1 MRRSDFDCKDL
12 GLIQEFLNKIEFG
25 TLVIPDSIPYAV
37 PLSFYYEDSK
47 IYLHGAKAGRKYA
60 LLKHNPKVA
69 FSAALPY
76 AYIPSHFL
84 KGTMIPTQFFFSV
97 FLEGQFCVVEDWE
110 EKKQI
115 LTHLVQKYEPKNLQM
130 SMESGQFVGKERGT
144 FVGKILVESLSAK
157 AKFGQN
163 LKAED
168 FAQIIQ
174 DLRNRWEARD
184 SETIALM
191 QKFAVKQET
200 GSKQ

>member
-1 MRRSDFDCKDL
+1 M

-25 TLVIPDSIPYAV
+25 TRVIPDNFSMLCHLAYG
-37 PLSFYYEDSK
+37 DSK
-47 IYLHGAKAGRKYA
+47 IYLHGAKAGRKYE

-110 EKKQI
+110 EKKHI
-115 LTHLVQKYEPKNLQM
+115 LMRLVQKYEPQNDAM
-130 SMESGQFVGKERGT
+130 SMESGQFVGSERGT

-168 FAQIIQ
+168 FTQIMQ
-174 DLRNRWEARD
+174 DLRNRWEERD
-184 SETIALM
+184 GETIALM
-191 QKFAVKQET
+191 QKFAMK
-200 GSKQ
+200 

>member
-37 PLSFYYEDSK
+37 PLSFCYGDSK

-60 LLKHNPKVA
+60 LLKYNPKVA

-76 AYIPSHFL
+76 AYIPSYFL

-110 EKKQI
+110 EKRQI
-115 LTHLVQKYEPKNLQM
+115 LTRLVQKYEPKNLQM
-130 SMESGQFVGKERGT
+130 NMESGQFVGKERGT

>member
-1 MRRSDFDCKDL
+1 MRRSDFEFEDR
-12 GLIQEFLNKIEFG
+12 GAIAEFLNAIEFG

-37 PLSFYYEDSK
+37 PLSFCYADLE
-47 IYLHGAKAGRKYA
+47 IYLHGAKAGRKHE
-60 LLKHNPKVA
+60 LLKHNPKVS
-69 FSAALPY
+69 FSAAKPY
-76 AYIPSHFL
+76 AYIPSSFL
-84 KGTMIPTQFFFSV
+84 NGTMIPTQFFFSV
-97 FLEGQFCVVEDWE
+97 FVEGQFCVVEDWE

-115 LTHLVQKYEPKNLQM
+115 LTRLVQKYEPNNLQIN
-130 SMESGQFVGKERGT
+130 MESGQFVGKERGT

>member
-1 MRRSDFDCKDL
+1 MRRSDFEFEDR
-12 GLIQEFLNKIEFG
+12 GAIAEFLNAIEFG

-37 PLSFYYEDSK
+37 PLSFCYADLE
-47 IYLHGAKAGRKYA
+47 IYLHGAKAGRKHE
-60 LLKHNPKVA
+60 LLKHNPKVS
-69 FSAALPY
+69 FSAAKPY
-76 AYIPSHFL
+76 AYIPSSFL
-84 KGTMIPTQFFFSV
+84 NGTMIPTQFFFSV
-97 FLEGQFCVVEDWE
+97 FVEGQFCVVEDLE
-110 EKKQI
+110 EKKRI
-115 LTHLVQKYEPKNLQM
+115 LTLLVQKYEPHNTQM
-130 SMESGQFVGKERGT
+130 NMEVGQFVGKERGT